1 MSEILTHPNAELR
14 KMSLEITKDNFG
26 SDELTALESRL
37 LVAMKEDDGIGIAA
51 PQIGIQKRMIVV
63 SMPHTGP
70 TVFLNPK
77 IIWTSDSMIEFE
89 EGCLSVPGVYGM
101 VDRHKKIKIEAVSI
115 DGHPMQLDLKD
126 LHAVVFQHEIDHL
139 DGILFIDKAK
149 RITRGKVE

>member
-14 KMSLEITKDNFG
+14 KKSSEITEDSFG
-26 SDELTALESRL
+26 SDELSALEARL

-51 PQIGIQKRMIVV
+51 PQIGVHERMIVV

-77 IIWTSDSMIEFE
+77 ITWTSDKMIEFE

-101 VDRHKKIKIEAVSI
+101 VDRHKKIKVEAFSI
-115 DGHPMQLDLKD
+115 KGHPMNLDLKD
-126 LHAVVFQHEIDHL
+126 LHSVVFQHEIDHL

-149 RITRGKVE
+149 GIYEVE